1 MLSILLLLQSSTP
14 NLPQDLPTF
23 DEVKA
28 RDCAAL
34 VAADPASAIVNAGE
48 WTRANGGH
56 RAAAC
61 LGSAYAA
68 LGKFTEASAQFVLAA
83 NSATSPSTA
92 SAPSS
97 GGTQASQYWAQAG
110 NAALAASLPNDAVQ
124 FLGRAL
130 NFSVLTKPVRANI
143 LIDRARAYVAAGDPE
158 NAKADLAE
166 VRRIAPDNAPGWLLS
181 ATLARRMGTLAD
193 AQNFII
199 TAAGLSSGDAS
210 VALEAGNIAVTAGA
224 FAVAREQWQQV
235 LRLAPDSAQAATA
248 KALLAQLAEQGLE
261 NTAPSALP
269 LAQPSIATPDT
280 R

>member
-28 RDCAAL
+28 GDCAAL

-83 NSATSPSTA
+83 NSI
-92 SAPSS
+92 PSS
-97 GGTQASQYWAQAG
+97 GPSSGSTQASQYWAQAG

-124 FLGRAL
+124 LLGRAL

-248 KALLAQLAEQGLE
+248 KALLAQLAEQALE